1 MKQGVSFY
9 TFGQDV
15 NYKEAMEI
23 SAKAGYDGVEL
34 VVSETGE
41 LNMKTSEK
49 EMLAMKD
56 MAESMGLSVCSVGA
70 WNLWEKNLVSDD
82 PETVSYAKDI
92 IKQEITAAA
101 VCGADTV
108 LIVPGWVGTPFAPG
122 IVSYDLAYERAQA
135 ALLELSGFAE
145 QMKVCIGIENVGNRF
160 LLSPLE
166 MKRFVDEIG
175 SDYVGVY
182 FDLGNILYSSGYPD
196 QWIRI
201 LGNRI
206 KKIHFDDYR
215 MGVPGLDGFVDL
227 FEGDVDFEEVMRAL
241 KDIGYDDWAVVEFLP
256 NYKRFPYQSII
267 NAKLSMDVI
276 MSIEV

>member
-15 NYKEAMEI
+15 SLREAMEQ

-34 VVSETGE
+34 VVSEAGE
-41 LNMKTSEK
+41 LNMKTTES
-49 EMLAMKD
+49 EMLAMRK
-56 MAESMGLSVCSVGA
+56 MAEDMGLEICSVGA

-82 PETVSYAKDI
+82 PADVLYAKDI

-101 VCGADTV
+101 ACGADTV
-108 LIVPGWVGTPFAPG
+108 LIVPGWVGTPFAEG

-135 ALLELSGFAE
+135 ALSELSGFAAA
-145 QMKVCIGIENVGNRF
+145 MKVCIGVENVGNSF

-166 MKRFVDEIG
+166 MRSFIDEIG
-175 SDYVGVY
+175 SDYVGMY
-182 FDLGNILYSSGYPD
+182 FDLGNILYSAGYPD

-201 LGNRI
+201 LGKRI

-215 MGVPGLDGFVDL
+215 YGVPGLLGFVDI
-227 FEGDVDFEEVMRAL
+227 FEGDVDFAAVMSAL
-241 KDIGYDDWAVVEFLP
+241 RDVGYDDWAVVEFLP
-256 NYKRFPYQSII
+256 NYKTFPYQSII
-267 NAKLSMDVI
+267 NAKLSMDTL
-276 MSIEV
+276 MSLK

>member
-9 TFGQDV
+9 TFDEKV
-15 NYKEAMEI
+15 NYREAMEQ

-41 LNMKTSEK
+41 LNMKTTEK
-49 EMLAMKD
+49 EMSNMKD
-56 MAESMGLSVCSVGA
+56 MAESMGLSISSIGS
-70 WNLWEKNLVSDD
+70 WNLWSNNLVCDD
-82 PETVSYAKDI
+82 NKIASYAKSI
-92 IKQEITAAA
+92 IKQQITAAA
-101 VCGADTV
+101 VCGADTILV
-108 LIVPGWVGTPFAPG
+108 IPGWVGTPFAPG
-122 IVSYDLAYERAQA
+122 IVSYDVAYERAQA
-135 ALLELSGFAE
+135 ALSELSDFAA
-145 QMKVCIGIENVGNRF
+145 QMKVCIGVENVGNSF

-166 MKRFVDEIG
+166 MKRFVDEIN

-201 LGNRI
+201 LNKRI

-215 MGVPGLDGFVDL
+215 SDVPGMGGFVDL
-227 FEGDVDFEEVMRAL
+227 FEGDVDFTAVMHAIR
-241 KDIGYDDWAVVEFLP
+241 DIGYDDWAIVEFLP
-256 NYKRFPYQSII
+256 NYRRFPYQSII

-276 MSIEV
+276 LNIK